1 MRGRNLK
8 GEGNM
13 NEFLKKWYDKGFLQT
28 DEMLCYE
35 HIKQLEAIAT
45 NIGKLADVFGRIAEH
60 GIPRSYSQSFGIK
73 FGEANPENVAAATE
87 AIARCNET
95 RSAS

>member
-1 MRGRNLK
+1 
-8 GEGNM
+8 M

-28 DEMLCYE
+28 DDE
-35 HIKQLEAIAT
+35 HIKQFDAIAT

-73 FGEANPENVAAATE
+73 FGEANPENVTAMTE